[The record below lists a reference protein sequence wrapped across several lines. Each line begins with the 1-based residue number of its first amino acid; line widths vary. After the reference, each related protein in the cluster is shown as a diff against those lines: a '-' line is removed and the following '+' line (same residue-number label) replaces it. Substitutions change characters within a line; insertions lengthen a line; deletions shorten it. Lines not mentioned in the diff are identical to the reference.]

1 MKANINVP
9 TELNEIT
16 LKQYQKFLK
25 VQDSKQNN
33 NFIQTKMIE
42 IFCNVKMQD
51 ALNIK
56 LSDADRIAGLIS
68 NMFDQKPD
76 LVKSFWLNNVEYGFV
91 PDLDE
96 ITLGEYIDL
105 DTYMGEWENIQIAM
119 NVLYRPISKKIGD
132 KYLINE
138 YTLDAKEKLEEIPMD
153 IVLGSIFFLYNLG
166 IDLSK
171 TMVNYLEAPQMDNLM
186 QQQIFQESMDSIK
199 ASSLHSLKTILED
212 LKISLN

>member
-33 NFIQTKMIE
+33 TFLQTKMIE

-56 LSDADRIAGLIS
+56 LSDADRIASLIS
-68 NMFDQKPD
+68 KMFEQKPD

-119 NVLYRPISKKIGD
+119 NVLYRPIKQKLGQ
-132 KYLINE
+132 KYLIEE
-138 YTLDAKEKLEEIPMD
+138 YDPDTKDKLINMPMD
-153 IVLGSIFFLYNLG
+153 AVFGSIIFFYRLG
-166 IDLSK
+166 IELSK
-171 TMVNYLEAPQMDNLM
+171 TMMNYLENEEGNL
-186 QQQIFQESMDSIK
+186 QVQGLDFLKNGDGIQAFTDS
-199 ASSLHSLKTILED
+199 LEEILQD
-212 LKISLN
+212 LKILPN

>member
-25 VQDSKQNN
+25 VQNSSKDNN
-33 NFIQTKMIE
+33 LIQSKMIE
-42 IFCNVKMQD
+42 IFCRIKTQD

-56 LSDADRIAGLIS
+56 LSDADRIANLIS
-68 NMFDQKPD
+68 NMFEKKPD
-76 LVKSFWLNNVEYGFV
+76 LVKSFYLGGVEYGFV

-105 DTYMGEWENIQIAM
+105 DTYMGDWDNIHTAM
-119 NVLYRPISKKIGD
+119 NVLYRPIKQKLGD
-132 KYLINE
+132 KYLIEDYNVE
-138 YTLDAKEKLEEIPMD
+138 TKDLLLHMPMD
-153 IVLGSIFFLYNLG
+153 AVFGSIIFFYHLG

-171 TMVNYLEAPQMDNLM
+171 TMMNYLENKEEKQLL
-186 QQQIFQESMDSIK
+186 QELGFQKSGDGIRAFTDSLEEI
-199 ASSLHSLKTILED
+199 LHD

>member
-33 NFIQTKMIE
+33 TFLQTKIIE
-42 IFCNVKMQD
+42 IFCNVKTQD

-56 LSDADRIAGLIS
+56 LSDADRIASLIS
-68 NMFDQKPD
+68 EMFEQKPD

-105 DTYMGEWENIQIAM
+105 DTYIGEWENIQIAM
-119 NVLYRPISKKIGD
+119 NVLYRPIKQKLGE
-132 KYLINE
+132 KYLIEE
-138 YTLDAKEKLEEIPMD
+138 YDPDTKDKLINMPMD
-153 IVLGSIFFLYNLG
+153 AVFGSIIFFYRLG
-166 IDLSK
+166 IELSK
-171 TMVNYLEAPQMDNLM
+171 TMMNYLENKGENL
-186 QQQIFQESMDSIK
+186 QVQGLDFLKNGDGIQAFTDS
-199 ASSLHSLKTILED
+199 LEEILQD
-212 LKISLN
+212 LKISPN

>member
-33 NFIQTKMIE
+33 TFLQTKMIE

-56 LSDADRIAGLIS
+56 LSDADRISSLIS
-68 NMFDQKPD
+68 KMFEQKPD

-119 NVLYRPISKKIGD
+119 NVLYRPIKQKLGE
-132 KYLINE
+132 KYLIEE
-138 YTLDAKEKLEEIPMD
+138 YDPDTKDRLINMPMD
-153 IVLGSIFFLYNLG
+153 AVFGSIIFFYRLG
-166 IDLSK
+166 IELSK
-171 TMVNYLEAPQMDNLM
+171 TMMNYLENKEGNL
-186 QQQIFQESMDSIK
+186 QVQGLDFLKNGDGIQAFTDS
-199 ASSLHSLKTILED
+199 LEEILQD
-212 LKISLN
+212 LKISPN

>member
-33 NFIQTKMIE
+33 TFLQTKMIE

-56 LSDADRIAGLIS
+56 LSDADRIASLIS
-68 NMFDQKPD
+68 KMFEQKPD

-119 NVLYRPISKKIGD
+119 NVLYRPIKQKLGE
-132 KYLINE
+132 KYLIEE
-138 YTLDAKEKLEEIPMD
+138 YDPDTKDKLINMPMD
-153 IVLGSIFFLYNLG
+153 AVFGSIIFFYRLG
-166 IDLSK
+166 IELSK
-171 TMVNYLEAPQMDNLM
+171 TMMNYLENKGENL
-186 QQQIFQESMDSIK
+186 QVQGLDFLKNGDGIQAFTDS
-199 ASSLHSLKTILED
+199 LEEILQD

>member
-33 NFIQTKMIE
+33 TFLQTKIIE
-42 IFCNVKMQD
+42 IFCNVKTQD

-56 LSDADRIAGLIS
+56 LSDADRIASLIS
-68 NMFDQKPD
+68 KMFEQKPD

-119 NVLYRPISKKIGD
+119 NVLYRPIKQKLGQ
-132 KYLINE
+132 KYLIEE
-138 YTLDAKEKLEEIPMD
+138 YDPDTKDKLINMPMD
-153 IVLGSIFFLYNLG
+153 AVFGSIIFFYRLG
-166 IDLSK
+166 IELSK
-171 TMVNYLEAPQMDNLM
+171 TMMNYLENEGGNL
-186 QQQIFQESMDSIK
+186 QVQGLGFLKNGDGIQAFTDS
-199 ASSLHSLKTILED
+199 LEEILQD
-212 LKISLN
+212 LKISPN

>member
-25 VQDSKQNN
+25 VQNSSKDN
-33 NFIQTKMIE
+33 NFIQSKMIE
-42 IFCNVKMQD
+42 IFCRIKTQD

-56 LSDADRIAGLIS
+56 LSDADRIATLIT
-68 NMFDQKPD
+68 NMFEEKPD
-76 LVKSFWLNNVEYGFV
+76 LVKSFYLGGVEYGFV

-105 DTYMGEWENIQIAM
+105 DTYMGDWDNIHTAM
-119 NVLYRPISKKIGD
+119 NVLYRPIKQKLGD
-132 KYLINE
+132 KYLIEDYNVE
-138 YTLDAKEKLEEIPMD
+138 TKDLLLQMPMD
-153 IVLGSIFFLYNLG
+153 AVFGSIIFFYHLG

-171 TMVNYLEAPQMDNLM
+171 TMMNYLENKEEKQLL
-186 QQQIFQESMDSIK
+186 QELGFQKSGDGIR
-199 ASSLHSLKTILED
+199 AFTVSLQEILHD

>member
-25 VQDSKQNN
+25 VQNSSKDN
-33 NFIQTKMIE
+33 NFIQSKMIE
-42 IFCNVKMQD
+42 IFCRIKTQD

-56 LSDADRIAGLIS
+56 LSDADRIATLIT
-68 NMFDQKPD
+68 NMFEEKPD
-76 LVKSFWLNNVEYGFV
+76 LVKSFYLGGVEYGFV

-105 DTYMGEWENIQIAM
+105 DTYMGDWDNIHTAM
-119 NVLYRPISKKIGD
+119 NVLYRPIKQKLGD
-132 KYLINE
+132 KYLIEDYNVE
-138 YTLDAKEKLEEIPMD
+138 TKDLLLQMPMD
-153 IVLGSIFFLYNLG
+153 AVFGSIIFFYHLG

-171 TMVNYLEAPQMDNLM
+171 TMMNYLEKEEGNL
-186 QQQIFQESMDSIK
+186 QVHDLDLLKNGGGIQAFTDS
-199 ASSLHSLKTILED
+199 LEEILQD
-212 LKISLN
+212 LKILPN

>member
-33 NFIQTKMIE
+33 TFLQTKMIE
-42 IFCNVKMQD
+42 IFCNVKTQD

-56 LSDADRIAGLIS
+56 LSDADRIASLIS
-68 NMFDQKPD
+68 KMFEQKPD

-119 NVLYRPISKKIGD
+119 NVLYRPIKQKLGE
-132 KYLINE
+132 KYLIEEYDPDTKDKLINMPMDAVFGSIIFFYRLGIELSQTMMNYLENE
-138 YTLDAKEKLEEIPMD
+138 EGNLQVQGLDFLKNGDGIQAFTDSLEEI
-153 IVLGSIFFLYNLG
+153 L
-166 IDLSK
+166 
-171 TMVNYLEAPQMDNLM
+171 Q
-186 QQQIFQESMDSIK
+186 
-199 ASSLHSLKTILED
+199 D
-212 LKISLN
+212 LKISPN

>member
-33 NFIQTKMIE
+33 TFLQTKMIE

-56 LSDADRIAGLIS
+56 LSDADRIASLIS
-68 NMFDQKPD
+68 EMFEQKPD

-119 NVLYRPISKKIGD
+119 NVLYRPIKQKLGE
-132 KYLINE
+132 KYLIEE
-138 YTLDAKEKLEEIPMD
+138 YDPDTKDKLINMPMD
-153 IVLGSIFFLYNLG
+153 AVFGSIIFFYRLG
-166 IDLSK
+166 IELSK
-171 TMVNYLEAPQMDNLM
+171 TMMNYLENEEGNL
-186 QQQIFQESMDSIK
+186 QVQGLDFLKNGDGIQAFTDS
-199 ASSLHSLKTILED
+199 LEEILQD
-212 LKISLN
+212 LKISPN

>member
-33 NFIQTKMIE
+33 TFLQTKMIE

-56 LSDADRIAGLIS
+56 LSDADRIASLIS
-68 NMFDQKPD
+68 KMFEQKPD

-119 NVLYRPISKKIGD
+119 NVLYRPIKQKLGQ
-132 KYLINE
+132 KYLIEE
-138 YTLDAKEKLEEIPMD
+138 YDPDTKDKLINMPMD
-153 IVLGSIFFLYNLG
+153 AVFGSIIFFYRLG
-166 IDLSK
+166 IELSK
-171 TMVNYLEAPQMDNLM
+171 TMMNYLENEEGNL
-186 QQQIFQESMDSIK
+186 QVQGLDFLKNGDGIQAFTDS
-199 ASSLHSLKTILED
+199 LEEILQD
-212 LKISLN
+212 LKISPN

>member
-33 NFIQTKMIE
+33 TFLQTKMIE

-56 LSDADRIAGLIS
+56 LSDADRIASLIS
-68 NMFDQKPD
+68 KMFEQKPD

-119 NVLYRPISKKIGD
+119 NVLYRPIKQKLGAKILNRRIRSRY
-132 KYLINE
+132 KRQIN
-138 YTLDAKEKLEEIPMD
+138 
-153 IVLGSIFFLYNLG
+153 
-166 IDLSK
+166 
-171 TMVNYLEAPQMDNLM
+171 
-186 QQQIFQESMDSIK
+186 
-199 ASSLHSLKTILED
+199 
-212 LKISLN
+212 

>member
-33 NFIQTKMIE
+33 TFLQTKMIE

-56 LSDADRIAGLIS
+56 LSDADRISSLIS
-68 NMFDQKPD
+68 KMFEQKPD

-105 DTYMGEWENIQIAM
+105 DTYMSEWENIQIAM
-119 NVLYRPISKKIGD
+119 NVLYRPIKQKLGE
-132 KYLINE
+132 KYLIEEYDPDTKDKLINMPMDAVFGSIIFFYRLGIELSQTMMNYLENE
-138 YTLDAKEKLEEIPMD
+138 EGNLQVQGLDFLKNGDGIQAFTDSLEEI
-153 IVLGSIFFLYNLG
+153 L
-166 IDLSK
+166 
-171 TMVNYLEAPQMDNLM
+171 Q
-186 QQQIFQESMDSIK
+186 
-199 ASSLHSLKTILED
+199 D
-212 LKISLN
+212 LKISPN

>member
-33 NFIQTKMIE
+33 TFLQTKMIE

-56 LSDADRIAGLIS
+56 LSDADRISSLIS
-68 NMFDQKPD
+68 EMFEQKPD

-119 NVLYRPISKKIGD
+119 NVLYRPIKQKLGQ
-132 KYLINE
+132 KYLIEE
-138 YTLDAKEKLEEIPMD
+138 YDPDTKDKLINMPMD
-153 IVLGSIFFLYNLG
+153 AVFGSIIFFYRLG
-166 IDLSK
+166 IELSK
-171 TMVNYLEAPQMDNLM
+171 TMMNYLENEEGNL
-186 QQQIFQESMDSIK
+186 QVQGLDFLKNGDGIQAFTDS
-199 ASSLHSLKTILED
+199 LEEILQD
-212 LKISLN
+212 LKISPN

>member
-25 VQDSKQNN
+25 VQDSKDN

-42 IFCNVKMQD
+42 IFCRVKPQD

-56 LSDADRIAGLIS
+56 LSDANRIANLIS
-68 NMFDQKPD
+68 NMFEEKPD
-76 LVKSFWLNNVEYGFV
+76 LVKSFYLGGVEYGFV

-105 DTYMGEWENIQIAM
+105 DTYMGDWENIHTAM
-119 NVLYRPISKKIGD
+119 NVLYRPIKQKLGD
-132 KYLINE
+132 KYLIEDYNVE
-138 YTLDAKEKLEEIPMD
+138 TKDHLLQMPMD
-153 IVLGSIFFLYNLG
+153 AVFGSIIFFYRLG
-166 IDLSK
+166 IELSK
-171 TMVNYLEAPQMDNLM
+171 TMMNYLENKEEKQLLDVLDLRRNGDGIQA
-186 QQQIFQESMDSIK
+186 FTDS
-199 ASSLHSLKTILED
+199 LEEILQD

>member
-25 VQDSKQNN
+25 VQNSSKDN
-33 NFIQTKMIE
+33 NFIQSKMIE
-42 IFCNVKMQD
+42 IFCRVKPQD

-56 LSDADRIAGLIS
+56 LSDADRIANLIS
-68 NMFDQKPD
+68 NMFEEKPD
-76 LVKSFWLNNVEYGFV
+76 LVKSFYLGGVEYGFV

-105 DTYMGEWENIQIAM
+105 DTYMGDWDNIHTAM
-119 NVLYRPISKKIGD
+119 NVLYRPIKQKLGD
-132 KYLINE
+132 KYLIEDYNVE
-138 YTLDAKEKLEEIPMD
+138 TKDLLLHMPMD
-153 IVLGSIFFLYNLG
+153 AVFGSIIFFYHLG

-171 TMVNYLEAPQMDNLM
+171 TMMNYLENKEEKQLL
-186 QQQIFQESMDSIK
+186 QELGFQKSGDGIRAFTDSLQEI
-199 ASSLHSLKTILED
+199 LHD

>member
-33 NFIQTKMIE
+33 TFLQTKMIE

-56 LSDADRIAGLIS
+56 LSDADRISSLIS
-68 NMFDQKPD
+68 KMFEQKPD

-105 DTYMGEWENIQIAM
+105 DTYMSEWENIQIAM
-119 NVLYRPISKKIGD
+119 NVLYRPIKQKLGQ
-132 KYLINE
+132 KYLIEE
-138 YTLDAKEKLEEIPMD
+138 YDPDTKDRLINMPMD
-153 IVLGSIFFLYNLG
+153 AVFGSIIFFYRLG
-166 IDLSK
+166 IELSK
-171 TMVNYLEAPQMDNLM
+171 TMMNYLENKEGNL
-186 QQQIFQESMDSIK
+186 QVQGLDFLKNGDGIQAFTDS
-199 ASSLHSLKTILED
+199 LEEILQD
-212 LKISLN
+212 LKISPN

>member
-25 VQDSKQNN
+25 VQDSKDN

-42 IFCNVKMQD
+42 IFCRVKPQD

-56 LSDADRIAGLIS
+56 LSDANRIASLIS
-68 NMFDQKPD
+68 NMFEQKPD
-76 LVKSFWLNNVEYGFV
+76 LVKSFYLGGIEYGFV

-105 DTYMGEWENIQIAM
+105 DTYMGDWENIHTAM
-119 NVLYRPISKKIGD
+119 NVLYRPVKQKLGD
-132 KYLINE
+132 KYLIEDYNVE
-138 YTLDAKEKLEEIPMD
+138 TKDDLLQMPMDAVFGSIIFFYRLGIELSQTMMNYLENKEEKQLLDVLDLQRNGDGIQAFTDSLEEI
-153 IVLGSIFFLYNLG
+153 L
-166 IDLSK
+166 
-171 TMVNYLEAPQMDNLM
+171 Q
-186 QQQIFQESMDSIK
+186 
-199 ASSLHSLKTILED
+199 D

>member
-33 NFIQTKMIE
+33 TFLQTKMIE
-42 IFCNVKMQD
+42 IFCNVKTQD

-56 LSDADRIAGLIS
+56 LSDADRIASLIS
-68 NMFDQKPD
+68 KMFEQKPD

-119 NVLYRPISKKIGD
+119 NVLYRPIKQKLGE
-132 KYLINE
+132 KYLIEE
-138 YTLDAKEKLEEIPMD
+138 YDPDTKDKLINMPMD
-153 IVLGSIFFLYNLG
+153 AVFGSIIFFYRLG
-166 IDLSK
+166 IELSK
-171 TMVNYLEAPQMDNLM
+171 TMMNYLENEGENL
-186 QQQIFQESMDSIK
+186 QVQGLDFLKNGDGIQAFTDS
-199 ASSLHSLKTILED
+199 LEEILQD
-212 LKISLN
+212 LKISPN

>member
-9 TELNEIT
+9 NELNEIT

-25 VQDSKQNN
+25 VQDSKDN

-42 IFCNVKMQD
+42 IFCRVKPQD

-56 LSDADRIAGLIS
+56 LSDANRIASLIS
-68 NMFDQKPD
+68 NMFEQKPD
-76 LVKSFWLNNVEYGFV
+76 LVKSFYLGGIEYGFV

-105 DTYMGEWENIQIAM
+105 DTYMGDWENIHTAM
-119 NVLYRPISKKIGD
+119 NVLYRPVKQKLGD
-132 KYLINE
+132 KYLIEDYNVE
-138 YTLDAKEKLEEIPMD
+138 TKDDLLQMPMDAVFGSIIFFYRLGIELSQTMMNYLENKEEKQLLDVLDLQRNGDGIQAFTDSLEEI
-153 IVLGSIFFLYNLG
+153 L
-166 IDLSK
+166 
-171 TMVNYLEAPQMDNLM
+171 Q
-186 QQQIFQESMDSIK
+186 
-199 ASSLHSLKTILED
+199 D

>member
-33 NFIQTKMIE
+33 TFLQTKMIE

-56 LSDADRIAGLIS
+56 LSDADRISSLIS
-68 NMFDQKPD
+68 KMFDQKPD

-119 NVLYRPISKKIGD
+119 NVLYRPIKQKLGE
-132 KYLINE
+132 KYLIEE
-138 YTLDAKEKLEEIPMD
+138 YDPDTKDKLINMPMD
-153 IVLGSIFFLYNLG
+153 AVFGSIIFFYRLG
-166 IDLSK
+166 IELSK
-171 TMVNYLEAPQMDNLM
+171 TMMNYLENKEGNL
-186 QQQIFQESMDSIK
+186 QVQGLDFLKNGDGIQAFTDS
-199 ASSLHSLKTILED
+199 LEEILQD
-212 LKISLN
+212 LKISPN

>member
-33 NFIQTKMIE
+33 TFLQTKMIE

-56 LSDADRIAGLIS
+56 LSDADRISSLIS
-68 NMFDQKPD
+68 EMFEQKPD

-119 NVLYRPISKKIGD
+119 NVLYRPIKQKLGE
-132 KYLINE
+132 KYLIEE
-138 YTLDAKEKLEEIPMD
+138 YDPDTKDKLINMPMD
-153 IVLGSIFFLYNLG
+153 AVFGSIIFFYRLG
-166 IDLSK
+166 IELSQ
-171 TMVNYLEAPQMDNLM
+171 TMMNYLENKGENL
-186 QQQIFQESMDSIK
+186 QVQGLDLQKNGDGIQAFTDALGE
-199 ASSLHSLKTILED
+199 ILQD
-212 LKISLN
+212 LKILPN

>member
-33 NFIQTKMIE
+33 TFLQTKMIE

-56 LSDADRIAGLIS
+56 LSDADRIASLIS
-68 NMFDQKPD
+68 KMFEQKPD

-119 NVLYRPISKKIGD
+119 NVLYRPIKQKLGQ
-132 KYLINE
+132 KYLIEE
-138 YTLDAKEKLEEIPMD
+138 YDPDTKDKLINMPMD
-153 IVLGSIFFLYNLG
+153 AVFGSIIFFYRLG
-166 IDLSK
+166 IELSK
-171 TMVNYLEAPQMDNLM
+171 TMMNYLENKGENL
-186 QQQIFQESMDSIK
+186 QVQGLDFLKNGDGIQAFTDS
-199 ASSLHSLKTILED
+199 LEEILQD
-212 LKISLN
+212 LKISPN

>member
-33 NFIQTKMIE
+33 TFLQTKMIE
-42 IFCNVKMQD
+42 IFCNVKTQD

-56 LSDADRIAGLIS
+56 LSDADRIASLIS
-68 NMFDQKPD
+68 KMFEQKPD

-119 NVLYRPISKKIGD
+119 NVLYRPIKQKLGE
-132 KYLINE
+132 KYLIEE
-138 YTLDAKEKLEEIPMD
+138 YDPDTKDKLINMPMD
-153 IVLGSIFFLYNLG
+153 AVFGSIIFFYRLG
-166 IDLSK
+166 IELSK
-171 TMVNYLEAPQMDNLM
+171 TMMNYLENKGENL
-186 QQQIFQESMDSIK
+186 QVQGLDFLKNGDGIQAFTDS
-199 ASSLHSLKTILED
+199 LGEILQD
-212 LKISLN
+212 LKISPN